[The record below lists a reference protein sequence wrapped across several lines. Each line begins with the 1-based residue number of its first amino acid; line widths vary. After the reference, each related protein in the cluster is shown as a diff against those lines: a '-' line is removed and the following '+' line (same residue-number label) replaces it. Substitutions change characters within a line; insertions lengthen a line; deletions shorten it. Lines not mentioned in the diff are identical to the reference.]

1 MVWSSACSLQFS
13 KFVFR
18 SRNSRAEAHSDQDVC
33 EHTLTLSTGVSR
45 QNPRLESPTYN
56 VNFACF
62 IPAHVQLGHT
72 SECDSSVHGYCTN
85 ESVPVPLAEASLG
98 VLKKVFQNVDVV
110 NTVIF
115 QAS

>member
-1 MVWSSACSLQFS
+1 MAGCSD
-13 KFVFR
+13 K
-18 SRNSRAEAHSDQDVC
+18 DVC
-33 EHTLTLSTGVSR
+33 EHTFVLSTGVSR
-45 QNPRLESPTYN
+45 QNPRLESLKYN

-62 IPAHVQLGHT
+62 IPAHVHLRHT
-72 SECDSSVHGYCTN
+72 SECDCAVYGYCTN

-110 NTVIF
+110 STVIF

>member
-1 MVWSSACSLQFS
+1 MLSS
-13 KFVFR
+13 
-18 SRNSRAEAHSDQDVC
+18 
-33 EHTLTLSTGVSR
+33 GVSG
-45 QNPRLESPTYN
+45 QNPRLESLKYE

-62 IPAHVQLGHT
+62 IPAHVHLGHT
-72 SECDSSVHGYCTN
+72 SECDCAVPGYCTN

-98 VLKKVFQNVDVV
+98 VLKKIFQNVDVV